1 MFSPPQVCRPDC
13 LLLDFRPLL
22 SALVPRHP
30 STSSCSCSLSKSRS
44 FNLRERDAFQKRLF
58 WEKQTMNGN
67 VIVLGWCHQHDQ
79 NVDQIS
85 QSISRFFANE
95 ESLQTTLISKID
107 IYIYTVTSNQ
117 LTMKTPGHFSSH
129 GRFPWISYQPFIQNS
144 HLQHDLVHSFRCLR
158 PRYSQKVGRFWDVE
172 HVWDVHFGILG
183 V

>member
-107 IYIYTVTSNQ
+107 IYIYSDQQSINNENPWSFLIPWPFPLNKLPTFHSKQPSAAWSCSQ
-117 LTMKTPGHFSSH
+117 LQVS
-129 GRFPWISYQPFIQNS
+129 
-144 HLQHDLVHSFRCLR
+144 
-158 PRYSQKVGRFWDVE
+158 
-172 HVWDVHFGILG
+172 
-183 V
+183 